1 MATYVGD
8 SHAEIS
14 SFYHHPP
21 PTTTTTTTA
30 SSVLANTSPTT
41 MPTFSKASEG
51 LEGVP
56 VWIFTTTSSMQKT
69 IDSNRKKLETSKA
82 GPYLIFRPVTKDDL
96 LDIEH
101 VRVKTVK

>member
-21 PTTTTTTTA
+21 PTTTTTA

-51 LEGVP
+51 LEGLP